1 MAYAHNASTL
11 QTDRQTTLNSN
22 TVLCVAWRGKTDISH
37 EYYVNFGS

>member
-22 TVLCVAWRGKTDISH
+22 TVLRGKTDISH